1 MNLQNDTVED
11 IDFEEVGSTE
21 EESEKKEKKGWSTKK
36 KVLVALGAVTAV
48 AAGVYV
54 GKKILQK
61 KQNNMNRIDS
71 KFGSLGQPG
80 QAPTFNTAGSRLDP
94 RNDDKLRCDINSEAS
109 KKYYR
114 LADYNYGRPPRDLAT
129 GQRQDQAPKEIPEKI
144 VDLIESF
151 QSDALKTNGRVP
163 VGTGI
168 PVLGEVPRK
177 IVGSLLCEKLTEKE
191 MKRANEIFSKNGEVS
206 FIKPKGFGVTVSTEQ
221 DGVMSITAFDG
232 YPGKRN
238 KNYLVDVQATNLMKG
253 KYFPGSSLSIPG
265 DLEKEIF
272 IEKK

>member
-1 MNLQNDTVED
+1 MNLQNDVED
-11 IDFEEVGSTE
+11 VDFEEVGTT

-54 GKKILQK
+54 GKKLLQK
-61 KQNNMNRIDS
+61 KQNMNRIDS

-94 RNDDKLRCDINSEAS
+94 RNDDKSCCDSNSGAFS
-109 KKYYR
+109 KYYC
-114 LADYNYGRPPRDLAT
+114 LSEYKYGNPPMDLAT
-129 GQRQDQAPKEIPEKI
+129 GQRQAQVPKEIPKKI

-151 QSDALKTNGRVP
+151 QSDASKTNGRTP

-177 IVGSLLCEKLTEKE
+177 IVGTLLSGKLTEKE
-191 MKRANEIFSKNGEVS
+191 MKRANELFSKNGEVS

-221 DGVMSITAFDG
+221 DGVMTITAFDG

-253 KYFPGSSLSIPG
+253 KYFPGSSLCIPG

>member
-1 MNLQNDTVED
+1 MNLQNDVED
-11 IDFEEVGSTE
+11 VDFEEVGTT
-21 EESEKKEKKGWSTKK
+21 EESEKKEEKKGWSTKK

-54 GKKILQK
+54 GKKLLQK
-61 KQNNMNRIDS
+61 KQDLGRIDS

-80 QAPTFNTAGSRLDP
+80 QAPSFNTSSSRLDP
-94 RNDDKLRCDINSEAS
+94 RNDDTQPRCDFNSAAY

-114 LADYNYGRPPRDLAT
+114 LTEYNYGRPPKDLAT
-129 GQRQDQAPKEIPEKI
+129 GQRQAQVPKEIPEKI

-151 QSDALKTNGRVP
+151 QSDVSKTNGKIP
-163 VGTGI
+163 VGTGTPI
-168 PVLGEVPRK
+168 LGEVPRK
-177 IVGSLLCEKLTEKE
+177 VVGSLLCEKLTEKE
-191 MKRANEIFSKNGEVS
+191 MKRANDLFSKNGEVS
-206 FIKPKGFGVTVSTEQ
+206 FIKPQGFGVTVSTEQ

-253 KYFPGSSLSIPG
+253 KYFPGSSLCIPG
-265 DLEKEIF
+265 NLNKEIF
-272 IEKK
+272 IENKK

>member
-1 MNLQNDTVED
+1 MNLQNEADDV
-11 IDFEEVGSTE
+11 DFEEVGS
-21 EESEKKEKKGWSTKK
+21 ESEKKEEKKKGWSTKK

-54 GKKILQK
+54 GKKLLQK
-61 KQNNMNRIDS
+61 KQDVNRIDS
-71 KFGSLGQPG
+71 KFGSLGKIG

-94 RNDDKLRCDINSEAS
+94 RNDDKPCCDANSEAFC
-109 KKYYR
+109 KYYR
-114 LADYNYGRPPRDLAT
+114 LINYNYGRPPKDLAT
-129 GQRQDQAPKEIPEKI
+129 GQRQSQVPKEIPEKI

-151 QSDALKTNGRVP
+151 QSDAPKINGKVP
-163 VGTGI
+163 VGTGTPI
-168 PVLGEVPRK
+168 LGEVPRK

-191 MKRANEIFSKNGEVS
+191 MKRANELFSKNGEVS

-253 KYFPGSSLSIPG
+253 KYFPGSSLCIPG
-265 DLEKEIF
+265 DLGKEIF